1 MHTHIRRRYILVHKR
16 VKIIFACTK
25 STNPLLKSEI
35 VDHFWTWL
43 TCFIM
48 QLYDDGVENTK
59 KQLITVCLGLQDA
72 QPQLMENLLSVWKG
86 VRDRLFKHYHFAA
99 KAYFMYLRMGNVV
112 IEPNSLF
119 WPQFRS
125 RHWRRGGLM
134 VSACISG
141 LSPTQVYKWVPAY
154 SKLGWGWLL
163 GD

>member
-1 MHTHIRRRYILVHKR
+1 
-16 VKIIFACTK
+16 
-25 STNPLLKSEI
+25 
-35 VDHFWTWL
+35 
-43 TCFIM
+43 M

-59 KQLITVCLGLQDA
+59 KQLVTVCLGLQDA

-125 RHWRRGGLM
+125 RHVEAWWPHG
-134 VSACISG
+134 
-141 LSPTQVYKWVPAY
+141 
-154 SKLGWGWLL
+154 
-163 GD
+163 